1 MHPIAFRAGT
11 LTVRWYGIA
20 YAVAL
25 LVVLA
30 VLRSESRRKQ
40 FELELND
47 LIDFILLVFPLGLI
61 GARLYYALFYL
72 DFFRDNPLALVGI
85 GGGGFG
91 LAGLAIHGG
100 LIGGLIGLVVY
111 SWWKGVD
118 ILEFADALAPALVLG
133 QAIGRLGNFMNGD
146 AYGYPTDAPW
156 GIKFAKNTA
165 AGTEF
170 PGQKLHPTMLYE
182 FGLNLLIFV
191 TLWWLRRRGY
201 KKGFVLS
208 LYFILYSV
216 GRSVISFYR
225 AGSLWIGPIRAAH
238 LISIVIVAGAGYFI
252 WQGKLYRKVEK
263 RSQESRPKGRGT

>member
-1 MHPIAFRAGT
+1 VHPLAFRLGP

-20 YAVAL
+20 YAAAL

-30 VLRSESRRKQ
+30 VLSRESRRKQ
-40 FELELND
+40 LELELND

-72 DFFRDNPLALVGI
+72 DFFTDNPLALI
-85 GGGGFG
+85 GMSGGGFG

-100 LIGGLIGLVVY
+100 LIGGLVGLVAY
-111 SWWKGVD
+111 SRWKGVGL
-118 ILEFADALAPALVLG
+118 LEFADALAPALVLG

-156 GIKFAKNTA
+156 GIEFAKNTA
-165 AGTEF
+165 AGAEF
-170 PGQKLHPTMLYE
+170 PGQRLHPTMLYE
-182 FGLNLLIFV
+182 FALNLLIFA
-191 TLWWLRRRGY
+191 TLWRLRRRGY
-201 KKGFVLS
+201 RKGFIVS
-208 LYFILYSV
+208 LYLILYSV

-238 LISIVIVAGAGYFI
+238 LISIIIVAGAGYFI

-263 RSQESRPKGRGT
+263 KSG

>member
-1 MHPIAFRAGT
+1 MQPIAFRIGP

-40 FELELND
+40 LELNLND

-72 DFFRDNPLALVGI
+72 DFFRNNPLALVGI
-85 GGGGFG
+85 GGEGFG

-100 LIGGLIGLVVY
+100 LVGGVIGLVVY
-111 SWWKGVD
+111 SRWKGVD

-146 AYGYPTDAPW
+146 AHGYPTDAPW
-156 GIKFAKNTA
+156 GIEFGKNTA

-182 FGLNLLIFV
+182 FGLNLLIFAV
-191 TLWWLRRRGY
+191 LWRLRRKGY
-201 KKGFVLS
+201 KKGFIVS

-216 GRSVISFYR
+216 GRSLISFFR
-225 AGSLWIGPIRAAH
+225 AGSLWVGPIRAAH
-238 LISIVIVAGAGYFI
+238 LISIAIVAGAGYFI
-252 WQGKLYRKVEK
+252 WQGELYRKVEK
-263 RSQESRPKGRGT
+263 KSG